1 MFTHFPPADTYN
13 GELTG
18 EELARFERNFM
29 EEGRATLGMDLFG
42 HGDGGGGPT
51 REMMAAG
58 RRARDLEGSPKV
70 EFGTAADFFDRARAE
85 HPDAPVWNGELY
97 LELHRGTYSAQLG
110 TKQGNRRSEH
120 VLHEAE
126 RAHAEI
132 AERAEQ
138 VIAAA
143 LAALEAGEGAQAAGG
158 DSPADGD
165 AGADGNAPADG
176 HGTAP
181 LLLNTAPVPR
191 RGVPAYAAGQA
202 ENGQDAVVVI
212 REGERTVLENAA
224 LRAELDADG
233 SLVSLVDLATGS
245 ETIAPGA
252 RGALLQ
258 LHRDT
263 PNAWDAWDIDEFYR
277 RTVRDLATPLE
288 VTAGEED
295 GGARVAF
302 TCSTAAGEGE
312 DSRGVTGAGSTIVK
326 TFVLRPGDESLGI
339 ELDLDWKERKKAL
352 KLAFP
357 LDLRAA
363 HLSSEIQ
370 FGHVDRPIPVNTSW
384 DFARFET
391 CAHRWVHAAEGG
403 FGVALA
409 NDSTYGHDV
418 LRTVR
423 EFDGGT
429 TTTIRQTLVRAPEFP
444 DPSADEGRYHLR
456 VALRPGAG
464 IPDAIQEGY
473 RLNLPEREVTA
484 ATAAGAG
491 APLVT
496 VQDGVG
502 AGAGA
507 GAAPTPGTGSGQVL
521 VETVKLAEDR
531 SGDLV
536 LRLYESLGARAEAT
550 LVLDPAPDGGAAPG
564 APAPVG

>member
-1 MFTHFPPADTYN
+1 M
-13 GELTG
+13 
-18 EELARFERNFM
+18 
-29 EEGRATLGMDLFG
+29 
-42 HGDGGGGPT
+42 
-51 REMMAAG
+51 
-58 RRARDLEGSPKV
+58 
-70 EFGTAADFFDRARAE
+70 
-85 HPDAPVWNGELY
+85 
-97 LELHRGTYSAQLG
+97 
-110 TKQGNRRSEH
+110 
-120 VLHEAE
+120 
-126 RAHAEI
+126 
-132 AERAEQ
+132 
-138 VIAAA
+138 
-143 LAALEAGEGAQAAGG
+143 
-158 DSPADGD
+158 
-165 AGADGNAPADG
+165 
-176 HGTAP
+176 
-181 LLLNTAPVPR
+181 
-191 RGVPAYAAGQA
+191 
-202 ENGQDAVVVI
+202 VI

-252 RGALLQ
+252 RAALLQ
-258 LHRDT
+258 LHRDP

-302 TCSTAAGEGE
+302 TYSTAAGEGE

-357 LDLRAA
+357 LDVRAA

-391 CAHRWVHAAEGG
+391 CAHRWVHAAEGD

-444 DPSADEGRYHLR
+444 DPSADKCCYRLR

-464 IPDAIQEGY
+464 IPGAIQEGY

-496 VQDGVG
+496 VQDA

-507 GAAPTPGTGSGQVL
+507 GAAPGAGSGQVL
-521 VETVKLAEDR
+521 VETVKLAENR

-536 LRLYESLGARAEAT
+536 LRLYESLGVRAEAT
-550 LVLDPAPDGGAAPG
+550 LVLDPAPDGGAAPR
-564 APAPVG
+564 APAPDG